1 MKLIQLFDVISNKLR
16 QIKEAAP
23 EPSEE
28 MKPGMI
34 YTITLQVDVIK
45 NEEQRDLCTMILTN
59 DTTDEHFVVK
69 QLKINPYR

>member
-1 MKLIQLFDVISNKLR
+1 
-16 QIKEAAP
+16 
-23 EPSEE
+23 